1 MAGHAAGREQLHGLV
16 AELQAG
22 GHVGGGQHAGQQG
35 DVVLGAVAEHI
46 QRGAGGQKELCTGVQ
61 SGFAALHGDGGA
73 GTHGA
78 AVPEMGAQHR
88 DLLQGVG
95 AIQCHLKE
103 GGTALHGGLGVING
117 LFQRNVA
124 QDGQQRML
132 GNQIV
137 SVHTKNS
144 FRQTMKPVVSADQ
157 R

>member
-1 MAGHAAGREQLHGLV
+1 MV
-16 AELQAG
+16 
-22 GHVGGGQHAGQQG
+22 
-35 DVVLGAVAEHI
+35 GAVAEHI
-46 QRGAGGQKELCTGVQ
+46 QRGAGGQQELCTGVQ
-61 SGFAALHGDGGA
+61 SSLAAVHGNGGA
-73 GTHGA
+73 GTYGA
-78 AVPEMGAQHR
+78 AVPKMGPEHR
-88 DLLQGVG
+88 DLLQGMG

-144 FRQTMKPVVSADQ
+144 FRQKMKPVVSADQ